1 MSKRMYIYCMI
12 DKATNSYDY
21 DDPATTTDDY
31 ETALNWIKCGTEQV
45 AILDALS
52 YEYLGYLDY
61 EDLYRHL
68 NYDEAIY

>member
-21 DDPATTTDDY
+21 DDTASTTDDY
-31 ETALNWIKCGTEQV
+31 ETALEWIKNGTEQV